1 MAHVAVVQQQTAAPS
16 DNSMSNRKIKIADGA
31 LIFSN
36 EKNIIF
42 VPSTN
47 TEINFYMLAL
57 NDLISS
63 EDQDFIRLLRAK
75 ADELYNSKKG
85 DN

>member
-1 MAHVAVVQQQTAAPS
+1 MP
-16 DNSMSNRKIKIADGA
+16 NRKIKISDGA

-36 EKNIIF
+36 EKNILF

-63 EDQDFIRLLRAK
+63 EDPDFIRLLRAK